1 MIRPAWMPYKLD
13 RTYIST
19 DPPPGGIDQGNKD
32 MASDWR
38 TIHDIGHHAGYDK
51 AELAHNLEVIRLK
64 GRIALWKAIAVI
76 ALTGWAAGAIV
87 AVSLMLK
94 GAT

>member
-1 MIRPAWMPYKLD
+1 MSQTTQSNILPNVA
-13 RTYIST
+13 
-19 DPPPGGIDQGNKD
+19 QGNRKT
-32 MASDWR
+32 ASNWN
-38 TIHDIGHHAGYDK
+38 TIWNIGFRAGREK
-51 AELAHNLEVIRLK
+51 AELEHTDEIIGLK